1 MHIGEVFSMF
11 RKERG
16 ITLKEATG
24 NQCSTSML
32 SRFENGQTD
41 ISAEKLFQAL
51 DNIYLDPEE
60 FLHLMRGFHMS
71 DFQRF
76 QMQVNR
82 YRYNKD
88 MDALLRLQ
96 EEEGKAGAKDGKK
109 QYHRLNQLVIST
121 ILDEDFG
128 KKISRVEL
136 NEVED
141 YLFKNSVWGQ
151 YELYIFVRSINLFPS
166 DLMVTYCRELLHRMD
181 FLDKHY
187 NNRLLMHSIF
197 LTALFISI
205 ERRRFSDAQYFE
217 KQINQYFDDDR
228 DLYLRLV
235 FKLLQST
242 LKYCKGDISAKQD
255 IDDLIEILSKL
266 DASDF
271 AQYYRREIDKVLENC
286 K

>member
-1 MHIGEVFSMF
+1 MHIGELFSMF

-24 NQCSTSML
+24 NQFSTSML

-60 FLHLMRGFHMS
+60 FLHLLRGFHMS

-82 YRYNKD
+82 YRDNKD

-96 EEEGKAGAKDGKK
+96 EEEAQAITKDGKK

-128 KKISRVEL
+128 KKMPRAEL
-136 NEVED
+136 KEVED
-141 YLFKNSVWGQ
+141 YLFKNGIWGQ

-228 DLYLRLV
+228 ELYLRIVL
-235 FKLLQST
+235 KLAQAT
-242 LKYCKGDISAKQD
+242 LEYCQGGTEAKQE
-255 IDDLIEILSKL
+255 IDDLIETLIKL

-271 AQYYRREIDKVLENC
+271 AQYYRREIDKILENC